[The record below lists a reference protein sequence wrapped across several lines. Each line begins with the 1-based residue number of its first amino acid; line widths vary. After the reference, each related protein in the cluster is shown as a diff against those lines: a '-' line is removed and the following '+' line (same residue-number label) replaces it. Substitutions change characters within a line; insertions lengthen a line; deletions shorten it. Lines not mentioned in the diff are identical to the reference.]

1 MLRTPLCDL
10 LGIEVPVMQAAIAPY
25 TSAELVAAVANAG
38 GLGSVG
44 TAMRPV
50 SAVREELARTRELT
64 AGPFA
69 VNFTLHTLEP
79 ETWDVALAARPPVV
93 SFALGDPGDLVARA
107 HDAGATVLQQVH
119 TVAQAEHA
127 AARGVDAII
136 AQGSEAGGFGGQVAA
151 LILVPQVVDAV
162 APVPVLAAGGIADGR
177 GLAAALVL
185 GAQGANIGTRF
196 LAAAE
201 TPIPAAWKQAI
212 LAAASEDAV
221 RAEFVPDLFPPGPR
235 APGTGDRFAV
245 APRALRTPFVEA
257 WNADCP
263 GARQAAARLREEVVA
278 ALRTGRM
285 HEYVPFTG
293 QTAGAIH
300 DVRPAAVLVHA
311 LVAEARAALSRAGA
325 LATPP

>member
-10 LGIEVPVMQAAIAPY
+10 LGIEAPVMQAAIAPY
-25 TSAELVAAVANAG
+25 TSAELVAAVSNAG

-44 TAMRPV
+44 TAMRPPA
-50 SAVREELARTRELT
+50 AVREELARTRELT
-64 AGPFA
+64 ARPFA
-69 VNFTLHTLEP
+69 VNFTLHTLES
-79 ETWDVALAARPPVV
+79 ETWTLALAGRPPVV

-107 HDAGATVLQQVH
+107 HDAGAKVIQQVH

-136 AQGSEAGGFGGQVAA
+136 AQGGEAGGFGGPVAA

-185 GAQGANIGTRF
+185 GAQGVNIGTRF

-221 RAEFVPDLFPPGPR
+221 RAEFVPDLFPPGPP
-235 APGTGDRFAV
+235 APGTGERYAV
-245 APRALRTPFVEA
+245 APRALRTPFVDG
-257 WNADCP
+257 WNADRT

-278 ALRTGRM
+278 ALRTDRM
-285 HEYVPFTG
+285 HDYVPFTG
-293 QTAGAIH
+293 QTAGAIR
-300 DVRPAAVLVHA
+300 DVRPAAALVQD
-311 LVAEARAALSRAGA
+311 LVAEAGAALARAGA
-325 LATPP
+325 LAAAP